1 MRIIDVRHIE
11 DCFDGS
17 YMYEILFDADVT
29 PVFIQSLGTEGQLQ
43 YHRSFARPFFKAVF
57 KDRFTL
63 KGVEGNRTVRVLS
76 YEKDLEPTLEC
87 LRQLI
92 TVSECTTRGAGG
104 EGKGDNRDV
113 AESNVLS

>member
-1 MRIIDVRHIE
+1 MKIADVRHIE

-17 YMYEILFDADVT
+17 YIHEILFDADIT
-29 PVFIQSLGTEGQLQ
+29 AAFIRSLGTEGRLQ

-57 KDRFTL
+57 ADRFTL

-76 YEKDLEPTLEC
+76 YEKNLERTLEY

-92 TVSECTTRGAGG
+92 AVSENLTCGAGCASAMQG
-104 EGKGDNRDV
+104 TDATKGNIC
-113 AESNVLS
+113 

>member
-1 MRIIDVRHIE
+1 MKIVDVRHIE

-17 YMYEILFDADVT
+17 YIHEILFDADIA
-29 PVFIQSLGTEGQLQ
+29 PAFIESLGTEGQLQ

-63 KGVEGNRTVRVLS
+63 KGVEGNRTVRILS

-87 LRQLI
+87 LRQLMTI
-92 TVSECTTRGAGG
+92 CEYAPCGAGCEG
-104 EGKGDNRDV
+104 EKQGKDV
-113 AESNVLS
+113 VEHNPR